1 MSWPLCW
8 KKLVNTMDK
17 KLSKKILIGVGA
29 VLFFLGLSYAFVPQV
44 LDGEIVNQGDI
55 QHYVGMS
62 REMTTWNDAHP
73 DDPTQWTGSMFSG
86 MPTTPIT
93 IVNGGDATQPV
104 YDFLLLGKRPATY
117 LFIALLGGFLLML
130 SLGIDWLLAI
140 GGAVA
145 IAFCSYNFQIIEAG
159 HNTKMQA
166 IAFIPWVLAGLIYT
180 YKVALQQISPL
191 ASLGRNDNCHLERS
205 REISSA
211 SWWARTVLA
220 AALFGL
226 ALSLEI
232 KANHVQITYYLALMI
247 LLYAV
252 TMIVWVCWKRR
263 SQWKEFLIASALLLV
278 LGGLGIATNANKLLP
293 MNDYKPVSTRGGT
306 ELTQSVGGDLS
317 QGGMSLD
324 AMTRYSYGWTELPN
338 LFIPD
343 WNGGGNGARF
353 SLDDTRGVPA
363 WRDAITD
370 SYVGQAMEMGYSYA
384 EADALIRREYGQE
397 IIATARSY
405 TEGLMYWGP
414 QGSTKGP
421 MYMGC
426 ITVFLFIL
434 GLCLYDGK
442 ERWWLLAVT
451 LMAVLLSIGY
461 QVNGQYYYTIQ
472 RWASNHLPMYA
483 NFRAVSMVLILLQV
497 ALPMLGFLVLDRIL
511 KRKYE
516 PKRFLRGLAVAFAV
530 AGGFALLSLVIPRSF
545 MAASDANYM
554 DDTLMAAMAADR
566 KALLTADALLC
577 FALIAGVAAVL
588 VGFYLLP
595 ENDSW
600 LSRNRRPAAAGAIG
614 LLILLNLFGVGRRYL
629 NDSHF
634 VTPRDFNKAYAE
646 RAVDREIKKKDPKKT
661 ARVLDMSGDTFNSAI
676 ASYHHRCIGG
686 YSPAKL
692 QRYDDLITAYL
703 WGEVRLAANYIGTYD
718 WNSLGYNMPVVS
730 MLNGRYIIQPD
741 GTLAENPYAY
751 GPAWFVQGTV
761 QTGTPD
767 EELYAIGNP
776 EELSLRQ
783 YAVLGPDFRGAAP
796 EDLPGEEAD
805 TVELLSYAPNELHY
819 RYDAASERIM
829 VFSEIWDKDWKATVD
844 GKPLDL
850 FRADWVLRAAVVPA
864 GRHEIVMRY
873 EPAVYER
880 GRAISRASSIP
891 LLLIVL
897 LAAGACLW
905 LGRKEGRETA

>member
-1 MSWPLCW
+1 MNR
-8 KKLVNTMDK
+8 KL
-17 KLSKKILIGVGA
+17 LQKIGIGLGA
-29 VLFFLGLSYAFVPQV
+29 VLFFLGLSYSFVPEV
-44 LDGEIVNQGDI
+44 LDGKIVNQADI
-55 QHYVGMS
+55 SHYVGMS
-62 REMTTWNDAHP
+62 REMTVWNDAHP

-86 MPTTPIT
+86 MPTTPVT

-130 SLGIDWLLAI
+130 SLGIDWLLAV

-166 IAFIPWVLAGLIYT
+166 IAFIPWVLAALIWT
-180 YKVALQQISPL
+180 YKLALQDG
-191 ASLGRNDNCHLERS
+191 LGRK
-205 REISSA
+205 
-211 SWWARTVLA
+211 WWAKVVLA
-220 AALFGL
+220 ASLFGL
-226 ALSLEI
+226 ALSMEI

-252 TMIVWVCWKRR
+252 TMVVWVFWKRR
-263 SQWKEFLIASALLLV
+263 GQWKEFLIASALLLV

-306 ELTQSVGGDLS
+306 ELAQSVGGNLS

-343 WNGGGNGARF
+343 WNGGGSGARI
-353 SLDDTRGVPA
+353 SLEASKGEAA
-363 WRDAITD
+363 WKDALTD
-370 SYVGQAMEMGYSYA
+370 SYVGQAMQMGYSYPQA
-384 EADALIRREYGQE
+384 EALIRQEYGKE
-397 IIATARSY
+397 IAAAARSY

-414 QGSTKGP
+414 QGGTKGP

-426 ITVFLFIL
+426 ITVFLFVL
-434 GLCLYDGK
+434 GLCLYEGK

-451 LMAVLLSIGY
+451 LMAVFLSIGY
-461 QVNGQYYYTIQ
+461 KVDGSYYYGAQ
-472 RWASNHLPMYA
+472 RWASSWLPMYG
-483 NFRAVSMVLILLQV
+483 NFRAVSMILILLQV
-497 ALPMLGFLVLDRIL
+497 ALPMLGFLVLDGIL
-511 KRKYE
+511 KRKYALN
-516 PKRFLRGLAVAFAV
+516 RVLRGLAVAFGV

-545 MAASDANYM
+545 LASGDASYM

-577 FALIAGVAAVL
+577 FALVAAVAAIL
-588 VGFYLLP
+588 VGFCLLP
-595 ENDSW
+595 EKDSW
-600 LSRNRRPAAAGAIG
+600 ISRNRRSVAAGAIG
-614 LLILLNLFGVGRRYL
+614 LLVLLNMFGVGHRYL
-629 NDSHF
+629 NESHF

-646 RAVDREIKKKDPKKT
+646 RAVDKEIKKKDPKKT
-661 ARVLDMSGDTFNSAI
+661 ARVLDLSGDTFNSAI

-692 QRYDDLITAYL
+692 QRYDDLMTAYL
-703 WGEVRLAANYIGTYD
+703 WGEVSLAKAYAGQYD
-718 WNSLGYNMPVVS
+718 WETICYNMPVVDL
-730 MLNGRYIIQPD
+730 LNGRYLIDPD
-741 GTLAENPYAY
+741 GKLVENPCAF

-761 QTGTPD
+761 QTETPD
-767 EELYAIGNP
+767 EEIYAIGNP

-796 EDLPGEEAD
+796 ADLPGEEAD
-805 TVELLSYAPNELHY
+805 AVELLSYAPNEMRY
-819 RYDAASERIM
+819 RYEAASERIL
-829 VFSEIWDKDWKATVD
+829 VFSEVWDKDWTATVD
-844 GKPLDL
+844 GQPLAL
-850 FRADWVLRAAVVPA
+850 FRADWILRAAVVPA
-864 GRHEIVMRY
+864 GEHEIVMRY
-873 EPAVYER
+873 APAVYER
-880 GRAISRASSIP
+880 GRNISRASSLP

-897 LAAGACLW
+897 LAAGACIW
-905 LGRKEGRETA
+905 LGRKAGRE

>member
-1 MSWPLCW
+1 MNR
-8 KKLVNTMDK
+8 KL
-17 KLSKKILIGVGA
+17 LQKIGIGIGA
-29 VLFFLGLSYAFVPQV
+29 VLFFLGLSYAFVPEV
-44 LDGEIVNQGDI
+44 LDGKIVNQADI
-55 QHYVGMS
+55 SHYVGMS

-86 MPTTPIT
+86 MPTTPVT

-140 GGAVA
+140 AGAVA
-145 IAFCSYNFQIIEAG
+145 IGFCSYNFQIIEAG

-166 IAFIPWVLAGLIYT
+166 IAFIPWVLAALIWT
-180 YKVALQQISPL
+180 YKVAL
-191 ASLGRNDNCHLERS
+191 CHLERT

-211 SWWARTVLA
+211 SWWAKVVLA
-220 AALFGL
+220 ASLFGL

-247 LLYAV
+247 ALYAL
-252 TMIVWVCWKRR
+252 TMIIWVLWKRR
-263 SQWKEFLIASALLLV
+263 GQWKEFLIASALLLV

-293 MNDYKPVSTRGGT
+293 MNDYKPISTRGGS
-306 ELTQSVGGDLS
+306 ELTPIGDGASQS
-317 QGGMSLD
+317 GMSLD

-343 WNGGGNGARF
+343 WNGGGSGARI
-353 SLDDTRGVPA
+353 SLEKSEGEAAWKDALMDDY
-363 WRDAITD
+363 I
-370 SYVGQAMEMGYSYA
+370 GQAMQAGYSYPQA
-384 EADALIRREYGQE
+384 EMLIRQEYGKE
-397 IIATARSY
+397 IARAAHSY

-414 QGSTKGP
+414 QGGTKGP

-426 ITVFLFIL
+426 ITVFLFVL

-451 LMAVLLSIGY
+451 LLAVFLSIGY
-461 QVNGQYYYTIQ
+461 KVDGSYYYGAQ
-472 RWASNHLPMYA
+472 RWASNWLPMYG
-483 NFRAVSMVLILLQV
+483 NFRAVSMILILLQV

-516 PKRFLRGLAVAFAV
+516 TKRFLRGLAIAFGV

-554 DDTLMAAMAADR
+554 DDTLMTAMAADR
-566 KALLTADALLC
+566 TALLTTDALLC
-577 FALIAGVAAVL
+577 FALVAAVAAIL

-595 ENDSW
+595 EKDSW
-600 LSRNRRPAAAGAIG
+600 ISRNRRPVAAGAIG
-614 LLILLNLFGVGRRYL
+614 LLILLNMFGVGHRYL
-629 NDSHF
+629 NDDHF
-634 VTPRDFNKAYAE
+634 VTPRDFNKAYVE
-646 RAVDREIKKKDPKKT
+646 RAVDKEIKKKDPKKT
-661 ARVLDMSGDTFNSAI
+661 ARVLDLSGDTFNSAI

-692 QRYDDLITAYL
+692 QRYDDLITSYL
-703 WGEVRLAANYIGTYD
+703 WGEVSLAKAYAGQYD
-718 WNSLGYNMPVVS
+718 WSTIFYNMPIVDL
-730 MLNGRYIIQPD
+730 LNGRYIIAPD
-741 GTLAENPYAY
+741 GKLVENAYAY

-761 QTGTPD
+761 QTDTPD
-767 EELYAIGNP
+767 DEIYAIGNP
-776 EELSLRQ
+776 EELDLRQ
-783 YAVLGPDFRGAAP
+783 FAVLGPDFRGAAP
-796 EDLPGEEAD
+796 ESLPGDEAD
-805 TVELLSYAPNELHY
+805 AVEQLSYAPNEMRY
-819 RYDAASERIM
+819 RYEAASERIL
-829 VFSEIWDKDWKATVD
+829 VFSEIWDKDWVATVD
-844 GKPLDL
+844 GQPLPL
-850 FRADWVLRAAVVPA
+850 FRADWILRAAVVPA
-864 GRHEIVMRY
+864 GKHEIVMRF

-880 GRAISRASSIP
+880 GRNISRASSIP

-897 LAAGACLW
+897 LAAGACIW
-905 LGRKEGRETA
+905 LGRKAGRE

>member
-1 MSWPLCW
+1 
-8 KKLVNTMDK
+8 MDK
-17 KLSKKILIGVGA
+17 KLLQKIGIGIGA
-29 VLFFLGLSYAFVPQV
+29 VLFFLGLSYAFVPEV
-44 LDGEIVNQGDI
+44 LDGKIVNQGDI

-104 YDFLLLGKRPATY
+104 YDFLLLGRRPATY

-140 GGAVA
+140 AGAVA
-145 IAFCSYNFQIIEAG
+145 IGFCSYNFQIIEAG

-166 IAFIPWVLAGLIYT
+166 IAFIPWVLAALIWT
-180 YKVALQQISPL
+180 YKVAL
-191 ASLGRNDNCHLERS
+191 CHLERT

-211 SWWARTVLA
+211 SWWAKTVLA
-220 AALFGL
+220 ASLFGL

-252 TMIVWVCWKRR
+252 TMIVWIAWKRR
-263 SQWKEFLIASALLLV
+263 GQWKEFLIASALLLV

-293 MNDYKPVSTRGGT
+293 MNDYKPISTRGGS
-306 ELTQSVGGDLS
+306 ELTPIGDGASQS
-317 QGGMSLD
+317 GMSLD

-343 WNGGGNGARF
+343 WNGGGSGARF
-353 SLDDTRGVPA
+353 SLDDTKAVPA
-363 WRDAITD
+363 WRDVLTD
-370 SYVGQAMEMGYSYA
+370 SYVGQAMEMGYSYPQA
-384 EADALIRREYGQE
+384 EMLIRQEYGKE
-397 IIATARSY
+397 IARAAHSY

-414 QGSTKGP
+414 QGGTKGP

-426 ITVFLFIL
+426 ITVFLFVL

-451 LMAVLLSIGY
+451 LLAVFLSIGY
-461 QVNGQYYYTIQ
+461 KVDGSYYYGAQ
-472 RWASNHLPMYA
+472 RWASNWLPMYR
-483 NFRAVSMVLILLQV
+483 NFRAVSMILILLQV

-511 KRKYE
+511 KRQYE
-516 PKRFLRGLAVAFAV
+516 PKRLLRGLAIAFGV

-545 MAASDANYM
+545 QAASDANYM

-577 FALIAGVAAVL
+577 FALVAAVAAVI

-595 ENDSW
+595 EKDSW
-600 LSRNRRPAAAGAIG
+600 ISRNRRPVAAGAIG
-614 LLILLNLFGVGRRYL
+614 LLILLNMFGVGHRYL
-629 NDSHF
+629 NDDHF
-634 VTPRDFNKAYAE
+634 VTPRDFNKAYVE
-646 RAVDREIKKKDPKKT
+646 RAVDKEIKKKDPKKT
-661 ARVLDMSGDTFNSAI
+661 ARVLDLSGDTFNSAI

-692 QRYDDLITAYL
+692 QRYDDLITSYL
-703 WGEVRLAANYIGTYD
+703 WGEVSLAKAYAGQYD
-718 WNSLGYNMPVVS
+718 WSTIFYNMPIVDL
-730 MLNGRYIIQPD
+730 LNGRYIIAPD
-741 GTLAENPYAY
+741 GKLVENAYAY

-761 QTGTPD
+761 QTESPD
-767 EELYAIGNP
+767 EEIYSIGNP
-776 EELSLRQ
+776 EALSLRE

-796 EDLPGEEAD
+796 ADLPGAETDA
-805 TVELLSYAPNELHY
+805 VELLSYAPNQMRY
-819 RYDAASERIM
+819 RYEADSERIL
-829 VFSEIWDKDWKATVD
+829 VFSEIWDKDWTATVD
-844 GKPLDL
+844 GQPLPL
-850 FRADWVLRAAVVPA
+850 FRADWILRAAVVPA
-864 GRHEIVMRY
+864 GKHEIVMRY

-880 GRAISRASSIP
+880 GRNISRASSIP

-905 LGRKEGRETA
+905 LGRKSERE

>member
-1 MSWPLCW
+1 MNR
-8 KKLVNTMDK
+8 KL
-17 KLSKKILIGVGA
+17 LQKIGIGLGA
-29 VLFFLGLSYAFVPQV
+29 VLFFLGLSYSFVPEV
-44 LDGEIVNQGDI
+44 LDGKIVNQADI
-55 QHYVGMS
+55 SHYVGMS
-62 REMTTWNDAHP
+62 REMTVWNDAHP

-86 MPTTPIT
+86 MPTTPVT

-130 SLGIDWLLAI
+130 SLGIDWLLAV

-166 IAFIPWVLAGLIYT
+166 IAFIPWVLAALIWT
-180 YKVALQQISPL
+180 YKLALQQIPRS
-191 ASLGRNDNCHLERS
+191 ARNDKL
-205 REISSA
+205 
-211 SWWARTVLA
+211 SWWAQVVLA
-220 AALFGL
+220 ASLFGL

-252 TMIVWVCWKRR
+252 TMIVWVLWKRR
-263 SQWKEFLIASALLLV
+263 GQWKEFLIASALLLA

-306 ELTQSVGGDLS
+306 ELAQSAGGALQD
-317 QGGMSLD
+317 GGMSLD

-343 WNGGGNGARF
+343 WNGGGSGARI
-353 SLDDTRGVPA
+353 SLEESKGEKA
-363 WRDAITD
+363 WKDALTD

-384 EADALIRREYGQE
+384 EADALIRREYGRE
-397 IIATARSY
+397 IVSAARSY

-414 QGSTKGP
+414 QGGTKGP

-426 ITVFLFIL
+426 ITVFLFVL
-434 GLCLYDGK
+434 GLCLYEGK

-451 LMAVLLSIGY
+451 LMAVFLSIGY
-461 QVNGQYYYTIQ
+461 KVDGSYYYGAQ
-472 RWASNHLPMYA
+472 RWASSWLPMYG
-483 NFRAVSMVLILLQV
+483 NFRAVSMILILLQV
-497 ALPMLGFLVLDRIL
+497 ALPMLGFLVLDNIL

-516 PKRFLRGLAVAFAV
+516 LKRFLRGVAVAFGV

-545 MAASDANYM
+545 VAAGDASYM

-577 FALIAGVAAVL
+577 FALVAAVAAIL
-588 VGFYLLP
+588 AGFYLLP
-595 ENDSW
+595 EKDNW
-600 LSRNRRPAAAGAIG
+600 ISRNRRPVAAGAIG
-614 LLILLNLFGVGRRYL
+614 LLILLNMFSVGHRYL
-629 NDSHF
+629 NESHF

-646 RAVDREIKKKDPKKT
+646 RAVDKEIKKKDPKKT
-661 ARVLDMSGDTFNSAI
+661 ARVLDLSGDTFNSAI

-692 QRYDDLITAYL
+692 QRYDDLITYYL
-703 WGEVRLAANYIGTYD
+703 WSEVRLAKTYADMYD
-718 WNSLGYNMPVVS
+718 WESICYNMPIVDL
-730 MLNGRYIIQPD
+730 LNGRYIIDPNGKLQ
-741 GTLAENPYAY
+741 ENPCAF

-761 QTGTPD
+761 QAETPD
-767 EELYAIGNP
+767 DEFFALGNP
-776 EELSLRQ
+776 EELNLRQ
-783 YAVLGPDFRGAAP
+783 QAVLGPDFRGAAP
-796 EDLPGEEAD
+796 ESLPGDEAD
-805 TVELLSYAPNELHY
+805 AVELQSYAPNEMRY
-819 RYDAASERIM
+819 RYEAGSERIL
-829 VFSEIWDKDWKATVD
+829 VFSEIWDKDWTATVA
-844 GKPLDL
+844 GQPLAL
-850 FRADWVLRAAVVPA
+850 FRADWILRAAVVPA
-864 GRHEIVMRY
+864 GKHEIVMRY
-873 EPAVYER
+873 EPAVYSR
-880 GRAISRASSIP
+880 GRAISRAGSIP

-897 LAAGACLW
+897 VAAGACIW
-905 LGRKEGRETA
+905 LGRKAGKEA

>member
-1 MSWPLCW
+1 MNR
-8 KKLVNTMDK
+8 KL
-17 KLSKKILIGVGA
+17 LQKIGIGLGA
-29 VLFFLGLSYAFVPQV
+29 VLFFLGLSYSFVPEV
-44 LDGEIVNQGDI
+44 LDGKIVNQADI
-55 QHYVGMS
+55 SHYVGMS
-62 REMTTWNDAHP
+62 REMTVWNDAHP

-86 MPTTPIT
+86 MPTTPVT

-130 SLGIDWLLAI
+130 SLGIDWLLAV

-166 IAFIPWVLAGLIYT
+166 IAFIPWVLAALIYT
-180 YKVALQQISPL
+180 YKLALQDG
-191 ASLGRNDNCHLERS
+191 LGRK
-205 REISSA
+205 
-211 SWWARTVLA
+211 WWVKVVLA
-220 AALFGL
+220 ASLFGL

-252 TMIVWVCWKRR
+252 TMVVWVLWKRR
-263 SQWKEFLIASALLLV
+263 GQWREFLIASALLLV

-306 ELTQSVGGDLS
+306 ELAQSVGGNLS

-343 WNGGGNGARF
+343 WNGGGSGARI
-353 SLDDTRGVPA
+353 SLEASKGEAA
-363 WRDAITD
+363 WKDALTD
-370 SYVGQAMEMGYSYA
+370 SYVGQAMQMGYSYPQA
-384 EADALIRREYGQE
+384 EALIRQEYGKE
-397 IIATARSY
+397 IAAAARSY

-414 QGSTKGP
+414 QGGTKGP

-426 ITVFLFIL
+426 ITVFLFVL
-434 GLCLYDGK
+434 GLCLYEGK

-451 LMAVLLSIGY
+451 LMAVFLSIGY
-461 QVNGQYYYTIQ
+461 KVDGSYYYGAQ
-472 RWASNHLPMYA
+472 RWASNWLPMYG
-483 NFRAVSMVLILLQV
+483 NFRAVSMILILLQV

-511 KRKYE
+511 RRKYE
-516 PKRFLRGLAVAFAV
+516 PKRFLRGLGIAFGV

-545 MAASDANYM
+545 RAASDAGYM

-577 FALIAGVAAVL
+577 FALVAAVAAIL
-588 VGFYLLP
+588 IGFYLLP
-595 ENDSW
+595 EKNSW
-600 LSRNRRPAAAGAIG
+600 LSKNRRPVAAGAIG
-614 LLILLNLFGVGRRYL
+614 LLILLNMFGVGHRYL
-629 NDSHF
+629 NESHF

-646 RAVDREIKKKDPKKT
+646 RAVDKEIKKKDPKKT
-661 ARVLDMSGDTFNSAI
+661 ARVLDLSGDTFNSAI

-692 QRYDDLITAYL
+692 QRYDDLILNYL
-703 WGEVRLAANYIGTYD
+703 WSEVSLAKTYAGQYE
-718 WNSLGYNMPVVS
+718 WSTICYNMPIVD
-730 MLNGRYIIQPD
+730 MLNGRYIIAPD
-741 GTLAENPYAY
+741 GKLVENTYAY

-761 QTGTPD
+761 QTETPD
-767 EELYAIGNP
+767 DEIYAIGNP
-776 EELSLRQ
+776 EELSLQQ

-796 EDLPGEEAD
+796 ASLPGDEAD
-805 TVELLSYAPNELHY
+805 AVELLSYAPNEMRY
-819 RYDAASERIM
+819 RYEAASERIL
-829 VFSEIWDKDWKATVD
+829 VFSEIWDKDWVATVD
-844 GKPLDL
+844 GKPLPL
-850 FRADWVLRAAVVPA
+850 FRADWILRAAVVPA
-864 GRHEIVMRY
+864 GKHEIVMRY
-873 EPAVYER
+873 APAVYER
-880 GRAISRASSIP
+880 GSAISRASSIP

-905 LGRKEGRETA
+905 LGRKSGK

>member
-1 MSWPLCW
+1 
-8 KKLVNTMDK
+8 MDK
-17 KLSKKILIGVGA
+17 KLLQKIGIGIGA
-29 VLFFLGLSYAFVPQV
+29 VLFFLGLSYAFVPEV
-44 LDGEIVNQGDI
+44 LDGKIVNQGDI

-86 MPTTPIT
+86 MPTTPVT

-140 GGAVA
+140 AGAVA
-145 IAFCSYNFQIIEAG
+145 IGFCSYNFQIIEAG

-166 IAFIPWVLAGLIYT
+166 IAFIPWVLAALIWT
-180 YKVALQQISPL
+180 YKVAL
-191 ASLGRNDNCHLERS
+191 CHLERT

-211 SWWARTVLA
+211 SWWAKVVLA
-220 AALFGL
+220 ASLFGL

-247 LLYAV
+247 ALYAV
-252 TMIVWVCWKRR
+252 TMIVWVLWKRR
-263 SQWKEFLIASALLLV
+263 GQWKEFLIASALLLV

-293 MNDYKPVSTRGGT
+293 MNDYKPISTRGGS
-306 ELTQSVGGDLS
+306 ELTPIGDGASQS
-317 QGGMSLD
+317 GMSLD

-343 WNGGGNGARF
+343 WNGGGSGARF
-353 SLDDTRGVPA
+353 SLDDTKAVPA
-363 WRDAITD
+363 WRDVLTD

-384 EADALIRREYGQE
+384 EADALIRREYGQQ

-414 QGSTKGP
+414 QGGTKGP

-426 ITVFLFIL
+426 ITVFLFVL
-434 GLCLYDGK
+434 GLCLYEGK

-451 LMAVLLSIGY
+451 LLAVFLSIGY
-461 QVNGQYYYTIQ
+461 KVDGSYYYGAQ
-472 RWASNHLPMYA
+472 RWASNWLPMYR
-483 NFRAVSMVLILLQV
+483 NFRAVSMILILLQV

-511 KRKYE
+511 KRQYE
-516 PKRFLRGLAVAFAV
+516 PKRLLRGLAIAFGV

-545 MAASDANYM
+545 QATSDANYM

-577 FALIAGVAAVL
+577 FALVAAVAAVI

-595 ENDSW
+595 EKDSW
-600 LSRNRRPAAAGAIG
+600 LSRNRRGTAAGAIG
-614 LLILLNLFGVGRRYL
+614 LLILLNMFGVGRRYL

-646 RAVDREIKKKDPKKT
+646 RAVDKDIKKKDPKRT
-661 ARVLDMSGDTFNSAI
+661 ARVLDMTGVNARDRQSYMAPFNSAI

-692 QRYDDLITAYL
+692 QRYDDLVTEYL
-703 WGEVRLAANYIGTYD
+703 WGEVGLAANYIGTYD
-718 WNSLGYNMPVVS
+718 WSSLGYNMPIIS

-741 GTLAENPYAY
+741 GTLAENPCAF

-761 QTGTPD
+761 QTDTPD
-767 EELYAIGNP
+767 DEIYAIGNP
-776 EELSLRQ
+776 EELDLRQ
-783 YAVLGPDFRGAAP
+783 FAVLGPDFRGAAP
-796 EDLPGEEAD
+796 ESLPGDEAD
-805 TVELLSYAPNELHY
+805 AVKMLSYAPNEMRY
-819 RYDAASERIM
+819 RYEAASERIL
-829 VFSEIWDKDWKATVD
+829 VFSEIWDKDWTATVD
-844 GKPLDL
+844 GQPLPL
-850 FRADWVLRAAVVPA
+850 FRADWILRAAVVPA
-864 GRHEIVMRY
+864 GKHEIVMRY

-880 GRAISRASSIP
+880 GRNISRASSIP

-897 LAAGACLW
+897 LAAGACIW
-905 LGRKEGRETA
+905 LGRKAGRE

>member
-1 MSWPLCW
+1 
-8 KKLVNTMDK
+8 MDK
-17 KLSKKILIGVGA
+17 KLLQKIGIGIGA
-29 VLFFLGLSYAFVPQV
+29 VLFFLGLSYAFVPEV
-44 LDGEIVNQGDI
+44 LDGKIVNQADI
-55 QHYVGMS
+55 SHYVGMS
-62 REMTTWNDAHP
+62 REMTVWNDTHP

-93 IVNGGDATQPV
+93 IVGGGDATQPV
-104 YDFLLLGKRPATY
+104 YDFLLLGRRPATY

-130 SLGIDWLLAI
+130 ALGIDWLLAV

-166 IAFIPWVLAGLIYT
+166 IAFIPWVLAALIWT
-180 YKVALQQISPL
+180 YKQALKDSK
-191 ASLGRNDNCHLERS
+191 
-205 REISSA
+205 A
-211 SWWARTVLA
+211 SWWARTVLG

-252 TMIVWVCWKRR
+252 TMTVWVLWKRR
-263 SQWKEFLIASALLLV
+263 DRWKEFFIASGLLLV

-293 MNDYKPVSTRGGT
+293 ISDYKPVSTRGGS
-306 ELTQSVGGDLS
+306 ELTQPGGGNLS

-343 WNGGGNGARF
+343 WNGGGSGARI
-353 SLDDTRGVPA
+353 SLENSKAEAAWKDALTDD
-363 WRDAITD
+363 
-370 SYVGQAMEMGYSYA
+370 YVGQAMQMGYSYGEA
-384 EADALIRREYGQE
+384 ESLIRREYGKE
-397 IIATARSY
+397 IAKAAHSY

-414 QGSTKGP
+414 QGGTKGP

-426 ITVFLFIL
+426 ITVFLFVL

-451 LMAVLLSIGY
+451 VMAVFLSIGY
-461 QVNGQYYYTIQ
+461 NVDGSYFYGAQ
-472 RWASNHLPMYA
+472 RWASSWLPMYG
-483 NFRAVSMVLILLQV
+483 NFRAVSMILILLQV

-511 KRKYE
+511 KRQYE
-516 PKRFLRGLAVAFAV
+516 PKRFLRGLGIAFGV
-530 AGGFALLSLVIPRSF
+530 TGGFALLSLVIPRSF
-545 MAASDANYM
+545 MAAGDANYM

-577 FALIAGVAAVL
+577 FALVAAVAAIL
-588 VGFYLLP
+588 AGFYLLP
-595 ENDSW
+595 EKDSW
-600 LSRNRRPAAAGAIG
+600 ISRNRRPVAAGAIG
-614 LLILLNLFGVGRRYL
+614 LLVLLNLFGVGHRYL
-629 NDSHF
+629 NESHF

-646 RAVDREIKKKDPKKT
+646 RPVDREIKKKDPKRT
-661 ARVLDMSGDTFNSAI
+661 ARVLDLSGDTFNSAI

-692 QRYDDLITAYL
+692 QRYDDLIMTYL
-703 WGEVRLAANYIGTYD
+703 WGEVSLAKAYAGTYD
-718 WNSLGYNMPVVS
+718 WSTIGYNMPVVNL
-730 MLNGRYIIQPD
+730 LNGRYIIAPD
-741 GTLAENPYAY
+741 GKLAENPYAF

-761 QTGTPD
+761 QTESAD
-767 EELYAIGNP
+767 EEIDAIGNP
-776 EELSLRQ
+776 EALSLHEW
-783 YAVLGPDFRGAAP
+783 AVLGPDFRGAAP
-796 EDLPGEEAD
+796 ASLPGSETD
-805 TVELLSYAPNELHY
+805 SVELLSYAPNQMRY
-819 RYDAASERIM
+819 RYEAASERLL
-829 VFSEIWDKDWKATVD
+829 VFSEIWDKDWTATVD
-844 GKPLDL
+844 GQPLPL
-850 FRADWVLRAAVVPA
+850 FRADWILRAAVVPA
-864 GRHEIVMRY
+864 GKHEIVMRY
-873 EPAVYER
+873 APAVYER
-880 GRAISRASSIP
+880 GRGISRASSIP

-905 LGRKEGRETA
+905 LGRKK